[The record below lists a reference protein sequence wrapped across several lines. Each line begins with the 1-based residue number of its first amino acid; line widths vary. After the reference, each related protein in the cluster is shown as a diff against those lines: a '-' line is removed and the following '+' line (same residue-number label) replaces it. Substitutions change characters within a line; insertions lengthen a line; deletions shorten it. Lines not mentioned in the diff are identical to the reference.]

1 MYWVGMMDRSQKPPT
16 GATQGLFNCNLGQT
30 DGLKLNYTKCMDV
43 KVNSLTKLATGQA
56 LQQVLHGIVINI
68 LLISA
73 IATGSCG
80 VSAMKLVWT
89 FHGHTCLHLI
99 GVPIATKLV
108 LRPLCW
114 QMGLS
119 FQRGIHERRV
129 VWNTYCD
136 TKD

>member
-1 MYWVGMMDRSQKPPT
+1 
-16 GATQGLFNCNLGQT
+16 
-30 DGLKLNYTKCMDV
+30 MDV